1 MLGVHERDGS
11 LRFAGTAKPK
21 LRPSQLTAL
30 ERDASAVKRGES
42 PFYNPPAP
50 EKDRD
55 YVWLEPRL
63 VAEISF
69 LEWTPDGE
77 IRHPV
82 FHGMRADKPAE
93 AVIEEPVVDVEF
105 GEVVDDKAGTTRAM
119 PRGRGNVALAGV
131 KVSNA
136 DRIIDDVTGMKK
148 IDLLRYYDEIA
159 EWALP
164 YLQDRP
170 VT

>member
-1 MLGVHERDGS
+1 
-11 LRFAGTAKPK
+11 
-21 LRPSQLTAL
+21 
-30 ERDASAVKRGES
+30 
-42 PFYNPPAP
+42 
-50 EKDRD
+50 
-55 YVWLEPRL
+55 LEPRL

-69 LEWTPDGE
+69 LEWTPGGE

-93 AVIEEPVVDVEF
+93 AVTEEPVVDVEF

-170 VT
+170 VTLVRAPDGIHGELFFQKHEERAKIPASRDCPKNCIRG